1 MPEDYANP
9 KLSRRHKG
17 HAIEQV
23 AASWLSER
31 GLTLVERNFT
41 TKGGEIDLIMW
52 QDDVLVF
59 VEVRYRAN
67 TEHGSGAESI
77 THSKIRKLLRTA
89 EFYLQKNFGNTPP
102 FCRFDV
108 LSGQS
113 EPIEFEWI
121 KNAFA

>member
-23 AASWLSER
+23 AESWLSER

-108 LSGQS
+108 LSGQG